1 MDKMR
6 KVSPHSMEGETGWQ
20 MRHNYNSCMK
30 MLENYQTQIVTEWQS
45 NITAELTIKLKQPLL
60 VRLVKIINYLMKRE
74 IIRSRHIQIN
84 TTNMNDTSELFSTL
98 QSYIRFNT
106 DDWNLCSG

>member
-45 NITAELTIKLKQPLL
+45 NITSELTMKLKQPLL
-60 VRLVKIINYLMKRE
+60 VSLAIVIDHLIKGR
-74 IIRSRHIQIN
+74 
-84 TTNMNDTSELFSTL
+84 
-98 QSYIRFNT
+98 
-106 DDWNLCSG
+106 